1 MFNEKTYS
9 QKMDKTIEVF
19 QKELTSLR
27 TGRANSSMLD
37 LVKVDVYGQAMP
49 LNQVSSITTP
59 DARTINIQVWDLNN
73 VPLVDT
79 AIKKS
84 ELGLNPQIDGQL
96 IRLPVPDLN
105 EERRTEIKK
114 LIKSMGEKCKISIR
128 NIRREANDELKS
140 LLKDKDLGEDDEKKF
155 VHNGY
160 GLERKELMYNDF
172 IVIGPK
178 NDPENLRLKDNIK
191 DWRQEF
197 FYEHAIIK
205 NKEFIPASEALVR
218 KEIKYIFW
226 PDFNTEELYDLKNDP
241 LEENNVVKSESYQ
254 ELLNQLRV
262 QFKKLKSEAR

>member
-1 MFNEKTYS
+1 MFNDKTYS

-27 TGRANSSMLD
+27 TGRANASMLD

-128 NIRREANDELKS
+128 NIRREANDDLKRLVKGKAIS
-140 LLKDKDLGEDDEKKF
+140 EDDEKINEKIVQTF
-155 VHNGY
+155 TDEHIKTIDTKV
-160 GLERKELMYNDF
+160 EAKE
-172 IVIGPK
+172 
-178 NDPENLRLKDNIK
+178 
-191 DWRQEF
+191 
-197 FYEHAIIK
+197 
-205 NKEFIPASEALVR
+205 
-218 KEIKYIFW
+218 KEIMTI
-226 PDFNTEELYDLKNDP
+226 
-241 LEENNVVKSESYQ
+241 
-254 ELLNQLRV
+254 
-262 QFKKLKSEAR
+262 

>member
-1 MFNEKTYS
+1 MFNDKTYN

-27 TGRANSSMLD
+27 TGRANASMLD
-37 LVKVDVYGQAMP
+37 LVKVEVYGQAMP

-128 NIRREANDELKS
+128 NIRREANDDLKS
-140 LLKDKDLGEDDEKKF
+140 LVKDKVISEDDEKINEKL
-155 VHNGY
+155 VQTLTDDHIKTIDTKV
-160 GLERKELMYNDF
+160 ETKE
-172 IVIGPK
+172 
-178 NDPENLRLKDNIK
+178 
-191 DWRQEF
+191 
-197 FYEHAIIK
+197 
-205 NKEFIPASEALVR
+205 
-218 KEIKYIFW
+218 KEIMTI
-226 PDFNTEELYDLKNDP
+226 
-241 LEENNVVKSESYQ
+241 
-254 ELLNQLRV
+254 
-262 QFKKLKSEAR
+262 

>member
-1 MFNEKTYS
+1 MFDDKTYN

-27 TGRANSSMLD
+27 TGRANASMLD

-49 LNQVSSITTP
+49 LNQISSITTP

-128 NIRREANDELKS
+128 
-140 LLKDKDLGEDDEKKF
+140 
-155 VHNGY
+155 
-160 GLERKELMYNDF
+160 
-172 IVIGPK
+172 
-178 NDPENLRLKDNIK
+178 
-191 DWRQEF
+191 
-197 FYEHAIIK
+197 
-205 NKEFIPASEALVR
+205 
-218 KEIKYIFW
+218 KY
-226 PDFNTEELYDLKNDP
+226 
-241 LEENNVVKSESYQ
+241 
-254 ELLNQLRV
+254 
-262 QFKKLKSEAR
+262 

>member
-19 QKELTSLR
+19 TKELTSLR

-73 VPLVDT
+73 VPLVDS

-128 NIRREANDELKS
+128 NIRREANDDLKN
-140 LLKDKDLGEDDEKKF
+140 LVKDKEISEDDEKKNEKRVQTF
-155 VHNGY
+155 TDEHIKTIDQRV
-160 GLERKELMYNDF
+160 EIKE
-172 IVIGPK
+172 
-178 NDPENLRLKDNIK
+178 
-191 DWRQEF
+191 
-197 FYEHAIIK
+197 
-205 NKEFIPASEALVR
+205 
-218 KEIKYIFW
+218 KEIMTI
-226 PDFNTEELYDLKNDP
+226 
-241 LEENNVVKSESYQ
+241 
-254 ELLNQLRV
+254 
-262 QFKKLKSEAR
+262 